1 MAGLLGSADTTIVN
15 AALKEAESKVVKDL
29 SGVYD
34 KREKALK
41 DFNTGITSIFEG
53 IAAKEKVKKAEIEA
67 LFKDVYNIIDT
78 STSDYS
84 AMYQMN
90 NDTAKNL
97 KIQYKNA
104 KTDEERQ
111 LVNRELNRF
120 TNAVK
125 ANDKFFTD
133 LIAQYDS
140 VMLSDYGS
148 DEQDLIKSILS
159 DFKENTNN
167 TKVKYD
173 KGEIVYTHPTKK
185 DSEGKSIQLSI
196 KQIKD
201 KLGLID
207 NTALVDISA
216 IFKGIQENTND
227 QSLPHVLPDAK
238 TAILNTLSTPNRT
251 ENVARNRQI
260 NGMNGYSI
268 QDYLTGNVPDGVDNV
283 ITKQI
288 FEAIGR
294 VNFDADGDGQ
304 LEVGFKEGVVNEDD
318 KLFAQNPKNGAAI
331 LEALKNDSQAY
342 KDVIADVLANIAAK
356 HAAKTNIANKK
367 AAETLVY
374 NTEIKMYKDKLD
386 LATEARIKEL
396 LEDSSS
402 LEEGK

>member
-173 KGEIVYTHPTKK
+173 KGEIVYTHPDKT
-185 DSEGKSIQLSI
+185 DVQLSI

-283 ITKQI
+283 ITEQI
-288 FEAIGR
+288 FEAIGK
-294 VNFDADGDGQ
+294 VNFDADG
-304 LEVGFKEGVVNEDD
+304 EKGVDKAD
-318 KLFAQNPKNGAAI
+318 KLFAQNPENGKEI
-331 LEALKNDSQAY
+331 LEALKNDTQAY
-342 KDVIADVLANIAAK
+342 KDVIADVLASIAAK
-356 HAAKTNIANKK
+356 HAAETNIANKS
-367 AAETLVY
+367 AAFETSF
-374 NTEIKMYKDKLD
+374 EQQK
-386 LATEARIKEL
+386 L
-396 LEDSSS
+396 LETFKID
-402 LEEGK
+402 EEIRKLLKVG

>member
-1 MAGLLGSADTTIVN
+1 
-15 AALKEAESKVVKDL
+15 
-29 SGVYD
+29 
-34 KREKALK
+34 
-41 DFNTGITSIFEG
+41 
-53 IAAKEKVKKAEIEA
+53 
-67 LFKDVYNIIDT
+67 
-78 STSDYS
+78 
-84 AMYQMN
+84 MYQMN

>member
-148 DEQDLIKSILS
+148 YEQDLIKSILS

-173 KGEIVYTHPTKK
+173 KGEIVYTHPDKT
-185 DSEGKSIQLSI
+185 DVQLSI

-207 NTALVDISA
+207 NAALVDISA
-216 IFKGIQENTND
+216 ILKGIQENTND

-283 ITKQI
+283 ITEQI
-288 FEAIGR
+288 FEAIGK
-294 VNFDADGDGQ
+294 VNFDADG
-304 LEVGFKEGVVNEDD
+304 EKGVDKAD
-318 KLFAQNPKNGAAI
+318 KLFAQNPENGKEI
-331 LEALKNDSQAY
+331 LEALKNDTQAY
-342 KDVIADVLANIAAK
+342 KDVIADVLASIAAK
-356 HAAKTNIANKK
+356 HAAETNIANKK
-367 AAETLVY
+367 AAFETSFEQQKLLD
-374 NTEIKMYKDKLD
+374 TLKIDGEIKKL
-386 LATEARIKEL
+386 LA
-396 LEDSSS
+396 D
-402 LEEGK
+402 G

>member
-167 TKVKYD
+167 TKVKYE
-173 KGEIVYTHPTKK
+173 KGEIVYTHPDKP
-185 DSEGKSIQLSI
+185 GVQLSI

-207 NTALVDISA
+207 NAALVDISA
-216 IFKGIQENTND
+216 ILKGIQENTND

-283 ITKQI
+283 ITEQI
-288 FEAIGR
+288 FEAIGK
-294 VNFDADGDGQ
+294 VKFEADG
-304 LEVGFKEGVVNEDD
+304 LEGVNEAD
-318 KLFAQNPKNGAAI
+318 KAFAQNPENGKAI
-331 LEALKNDSQAY
+331 LEALKNDTQAY
-342 KDVIADVLANIAAK
+342 KDVIADVLASIAAK
-356 HAAKTNIANKK
+356 HAAETNIANKS
-367 AAETLVY
+367 AAFETSF
-374 NTEIKMYKDKLD
+374 EQQK
-386 LATEARIKEL
+386 L
-396 LEDSSS
+396 LETFKID
-402 LEEGK
+402 EEIRKLLKVG

>member
-41 DFNTGITSIFEG
+41 DFNTGITSIFQG
-53 IAAKEKVKKAEIEA
+53 IAAKEKVKKAETEA

-173 KGEIVYTHPTKK
+173 KGEIVYTHP
-185 DSEGKSIQLSI
+185 ENGVQLSI

-227 QSLPHVLPDAK
+227 QSLEHVLPDAK

-268 QDYLTGNVPDGVDNV
+268 QDYLTGNIPDGIDNV
-283 ITKQI
+283 ITAQI

-294 VNFDADGDGQ
+294 VKFDADGKDG
-304 LEVGFKEGVVNEDD
+304 VNEAD
-318 KLFAQNPKNGAAI
+318 KAFAQDPNNASVI
-331 LEALKNDSQAY
+331 LKALKNDTQAY

-356 HAAKTNIANKK
+356 HATETNIANKK
-367 AAETLVY
+367 AAFETSF
-374 NTEIKMYKDKLD
+374 EQQKLIETFKID
-386 LATEARIKEL
+386 EAIRKEL
-396 LEDSSS
+396 A
-402 LEEGK
+402 GY

>member
-1 MAGLLGSADTTIVN
+1 MASLLGSADTTIVN

-53 IAAKEKVKKAEIEA
+53 IAAKEKVKKAETEA

-104 KTDEERQ
+104 KTDEEKQ

-148 DEQDLIKSILS
+148 DEQDLIKYILS

-227 QSLPHVLPDAK
+227 QSLPHVLVDAK

-268 QDYLTGNVPDGVDNV
+268 QDYLTGNVPGGVDNV
-283 ITKQI
+283 ITEQI
-288 FEAIGR
+288 FEAIGK
-294 VNFDADGDGQ
+294 VNFDANG
-304 LEVGFKEGVVNEDD
+304 EEGVDEAD
-318 KLFAQNPKNGAAI
+318 KLFAQNTKNGKEI
-331 LEALKNDSQAY
+331 LEALKNDTQAY
-342 KDVIADVLANIAAK
+342 KDVIADVLAKIAAK
-356 HAAKTNIANKK
+356 HAAETNIANKK
-367 AAETLVY
+367 AAFETSF
-374 NTEIKMYKDKLD
+374 EQQKLLETFKID
-386 LATEARIKEL
+386 EAIRKEL
-396 LEDSSS
+396 A
-402 LEEGK
+402 GY

>member
-53 IAAKEKVKKAEIEA
+53 IAAKEKVKKAETEA
-67 LFKDVYNIIDT
+67 LFKDVYNIVDT

-90 NDTAKNL
+90 NDMANNL
-97 KIQYKNA
+97 KIEYKNA
-104 KTDEERQ
+104 KTDEEKQ
-111 LVNRELNRF
+111 LVTRKLTRF

-173 KGEIVYTHPTKK
+173 KGEIVYTHPTKT

-283 ITKQI
+283 ITEQI
-288 FEAIGR
+288 FEAIGK
-294 VNFDADGDGQ
+294 VNFDADGEKG
-304 LEVGFKEGVVNEDD
+304 VNEDD
-318 KLFAQNPKNGAAI
+318 KLFAQNTKNGKAI

-342 KDVIADVLANIAAK
+342 KDVIADVLAKIAAK
-356 HAAKTNIANKK
+356 HAAETNIANKS
-367 AAETLVY
+367 AAFETSFEQQERLD
-374 NTEIKMYKDKLD
+374 TLKIDGEIKKL
-386 LATEARIKEL
+386 LALK
-396 LEDSSS
+396 
-402 LEEGK
+402 

>member
-148 DEQDLIKSILS
+148 YEQDLIKSILS

-173 KGEIVYTHPTKK
+173 KGEIVYTHPDKT
-185 DSEGKSIQLSI
+185 DVQLSI

-207 NTALVDISA
+207 NAALVDISA

-227 QSLPHVLPDAK
+227 QSLPHVLVDAK

-283 ITKQI
+283 ITEQI
-288 FEAIGR
+288 FEAIGK
-294 VNFDADGDGQ
+294 VKFEADG
-304 LEVGFKEGVVNEDD
+304 EKGVDEAD
-318 KLFAQNPKNGAAI
+318 KLFAQNPENGKEI
-331 LEALKNDSQAY
+331 LEALKNDTQAY
-342 KDVIADVLANIAAK
+342 KDVIADVLASIAAK
-356 HAAKTNIANKK
+356 HAAETNIANKK
-367 AAETLVY
+367 AAFETSF
-374 NTEIKMYKDKLD
+374 EQQK
-386 LATEARIKEL
+386 L
-396 LEDSSS
+396 LETFKID
-402 LEEGK
+402 EEIRKLLKVG

>member
-53 IAAKEKVKKAEIEA
+53 IAAKEKVKKAETEA

-133 LIAQYDS
+133 LIAQHDS

-148 DEQDLIKSILS
+148 DEQDLIKYILS

-173 KGEIVYTHPTKK
+173 KGEIVYTHPTKT

-216 IFKGIQENTND
+216 ILKGIQENTND

-283 ITKQI
+283 ITEQI
-288 FEAIGR
+288 FEAIGK
-294 VNFDADGDGQ
+294 VNFDADG
-304 LEVGFKEGVVNEDD
+304 KEGVNKAD
-318 KLFAQNPKNGAAI
+318 KAFAQNPENGKAI
-331 LEALKNDSQAY
+331 LEALKNDTQAY

-367 AAETLVY
+367 AAFETSFEQQKLLD
-374 NTEIKMYKDKLD
+374 TLKIDGEIKKLI
-386 LATEARIKEL
+386 A
-396 LEDSSS
+396 
-402 LEEGK
+402 GK

>member
-173 KGEIVYTHPTKK
+173 KGEIVYTHPDKT
-185 DSEGKSIQLSI
+185 EGVQLSI

-283 ITKQI
+283 ITEQI
-288 FEAIGR
+288 FEAIGK
-294 VNFDADGDGQ
+294 VNFDADG
-304 LEVGFKEGVVNEDD
+304 EKGVDEAD
-318 KLFAQNPKNGAAI
+318 KLFAQNPKNGKAI
-331 LEALKNDSQAY
+331 LEALKNDTQAY
-342 KDVIADVLANIAAK
+342 KDVIADVLASIAAK
-356 HAAKTNIANKK
+356 HAAETNIANKK
-367 AAETLVY
+367 AAFETSFEQQKLLE
-374 NTEIKMYKDKLD
+374 TIKIDEEIKKL
-386 LATEARIKEL
+386 LAV
-396 LEDSSS
+396 
-402 LEEGK
+402 G